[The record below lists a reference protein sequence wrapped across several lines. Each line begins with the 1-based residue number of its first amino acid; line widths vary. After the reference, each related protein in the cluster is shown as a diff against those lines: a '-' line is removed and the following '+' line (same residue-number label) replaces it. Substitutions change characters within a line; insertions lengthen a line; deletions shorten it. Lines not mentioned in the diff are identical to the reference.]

1 MSARMIHP
9 EQWESK
15 FYDDKGKIYVPVEV
29 RDLMGFGPNDTI
41 RFVIENGEC
50 KMVKVADGKVEAKK
64 CTYLEQ
70 IKDILGT
77 TSLNAYGIYINNKLM
92 YCEKPVLCGMD
103 FPLEVPR
110 KWATAD
116 PVYISTNWVVV
127 AVQFEGRNVAYI
139 ATDKIDGAIMSKM
152 MDTFPIFIKHV
163 TGKSVVT
170 REEV

>member
-1 MSARMIHP
+1 MQRMIHP

-29 RDLMGFGPNDTI
+29 RDLMGFGPDDTI
-41 RFVIENGEC
+41 RFVIEDGEC

-64 CTYLEQ
+64 RSYLED
-70 IKDILGT
+70 IKEILNT
-77 TSLNAYGIYINNKLM
+77 TSLDTYGIYINNKLM
-92 YCEKPVLCGMD
+92 HSQKPMVSDRD

-110 KWATAD
+110 KWTAAD

-127 AVQFEGRNVAYI
+127 AVQFEGKNIGYI
-139 ATDKIDGAIMSKM
+139 ATDKMDGPAMAKM

-163 TGKSVVT
+163 TGK
-170 REEV
+170 EAA

>member
-29 RDLMGFGPNDTI
+29 RDLMGFRPDDTI

-50 KMVKVADGKVEAKK
+50 KMVKVADGKAEAKK
-64 CTYLEQ
+64 HNYLEQ
-70 IKDILGT
+70 IRDILNT

-92 YCEKPVLCGMD
+92 YCEKPVLCGID
-103 FPLEVPR
+103 FPMEVPR
-110 KWATAD
+110 TWASAD
-116 PVYISTNWVVV
+116 PVYISNNWVVV
-127 AVQFEGRNVAYI
+127 AVQFEGKNVGYI
-139 ATDKIDGAIMSKM
+139 ATDKIDGPTMTKM

-163 TGKSVVT
+163 TGK
-170 REEV
+170 EA

>member
-29 RDLMGFGPNDTI
+29 RDLMGFGPDDTI
-41 RFVIENGEC
+41 RFVIEDGEC

-64 CTYLEQ
+64 RNYLEQ

-92 YCEKPVLCGMD
+92 YCEKPVVCDRD

-110 KWATAD
+110 KWTAAD
-116 PVYISTNWVVV
+116 PVYVSTNWVVV
-127 AVQFEGRNVAYI
+127 AIQFEGKNIGYI
-139 ATDKIDGAIMSKM
+139 ATDKIDGSIMSKM
-152 MDTFPIFIKHV
+152 MDTFPIIIKHV
-163 TGKSVVT
+163 TGK
-170 REEV
+170 EVA

>member
-29 RDLMGFGPNDTI
+29 RDLMGFGPDDTI

-50 KMVKVADGKVEAKK
+50 KMVKVADAKVEAKK
-64 CTYLEQ
+64 RNYLEQ
-70 IKDILGT
+70 IKDILAT

-92 YCEKPVLCGMD
+92 YCEKPVLCDRD

-110 KWATAD
+110 KWTTAD
-116 PVYISTNWVVV
+116 PVYVSTNWVVM
-127 AVQFEGRNVAYI
+127 AIQFEGKNVGYI
-139 ATDKIDGAIMSKM
+139 ATDKIDGSIMSKM
-152 MDTFPIFIKHV
+152 MDTFPIIIKHV
-163 TGKSVVT
+163 TGK
-170 REEV
+170 EVA